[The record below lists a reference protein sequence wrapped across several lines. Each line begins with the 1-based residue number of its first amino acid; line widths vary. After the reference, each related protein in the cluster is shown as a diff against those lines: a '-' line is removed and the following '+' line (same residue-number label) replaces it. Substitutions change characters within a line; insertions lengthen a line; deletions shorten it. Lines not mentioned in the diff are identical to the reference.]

1 MRDLVLKLVDKYVP
15 PVLRAGS
22 HSKVADLAQELRS
35 LSEGTQVLVL
45 SPAIIP
51 VPTLDWKRKF
61 KAGLGLKT
69 AEWDPKLWTPVDRY
83 VRVDDLIKGRC
94 PKKLLPNLRILHIAD
109 KNFKAEGC
117 ELKGVRSDDRFMD
130 LPKLG
135 EPMVV
140 AVDPDL
146 ISTSTANSM
155 QALSEFLKNLAALQ
169 AAPAAA

>member
-1 MRDLVLKLVDKYVP
+1 M
-15 PVLRAGS
+15 
-22 HSKVADLAQELRS
+22 
-35 LSEGTQVLVL
+35 
-45 SPAIIP
+45 
-51 VPTLDWKRKF
+51 
-61 KAGLGLKT
+61 
-69 AEWDPKLWTPVDRY
+69 
-83 VRVDDLIKGRC
+83 
-94 PKKLLPNLRILHIAD
+94 
-109 KNFKAEGC
+109 
-117 ELKGVRSDDRFMD
+117 RSDDRFMD